1 LANSSTSLGRPYFYL
16 IQYNGWKS
24 LCLLTGLTVQDYT
37 KLLLK
42 SMLVLVR
49 NNNNGSRLIKVDRI
63 NGIYF
68 WGGFNYEETFT
79 ERRAVLN

>member
-1 LANSSTSLGRPYFYL
+1 
-16 IQYNGWKS
+16 
-24 LCLLTGLTVQDYT
+24 
-37 KLLLK
+37 
-42 SMLVLVR
+42 MLVLVR